1 MKRRKFLQNAIVTS
15 ALLPTVAQANPPKK
29 GFKVAA
35 LENRY
40 KEHIVYGDVP
50 VDFKLL
56 STDTD
61 NRLSIFISSNNHKNG
76 GRPPLHVHHTFDE
89 FFCILSGEF
98 VFLLD
103 GEQIPAKTGDSIYI
117 PRGVKHTF
125 KCISDQPS
133 TLLVGITPG
142 KGMEN
147 YFSEMAKALT
157 PQGPDMAA
165 MQAAYKK
172 YDSEILGP
180 PLD

>member
-1 MKRRKFLQNAIVTS
+1 MKRRNFLQNAVVST
-15 ALLPTVAQANPPKK
+15 ALLPTLAQANSPKK

-40 KEHIVYGDVP
+40 KEHILFGDVP

-61 NRLSIFISSNNHKNG
+61 NQVSIFIASNTPKG
-76 GRPPLHVHHTFDE
+76 FGVPLHVHHTFDE
-89 FFCILSGEF
+89 FFCILTGEF
-98 VFLLD
+98 LFQLD
-103 GEQIPAKTGDSIYI
+103 NERFTLKAGDTIFV
-117 PRGVKHTF
+117 PRGVKHAF
-125 KCISDQPS
+125 KVTSEELAS
-133 TLLVGITPG
+133 NLVAILPG

-147 YFSEMAKALT
+147 YFSEMAKAVT

>member
-1 MKRRKFLQNAIVTS
+1 MKRRKFLQNTVVS
-15 ALLPTVAQANPPKK
+15 ATLLPTLAQANPPKK

-40 KEHIVYGDVP
+40 KEQIKYGDVP

-61 NRLSIFISSNNHKNG
+61 NQASIFIASNTPKG
-76 GRPPLHVHHTFDE
+76 FGVPLHVHHSFDE
-89 FFCILSGEF
+89 FFCIIEGEF
-98 VFLLD
+98 LFQLD
-103 GEQIPAKTGDSIYI
+103 NERFTLKAGDTIFV
-117 PRGVKHTF
+117 PRGVKHAF
-125 KCISDQPS
+125 KITSEQKA
-133 TLLVGITPG
+133 TNLVAILPG
-142 KGMEN
+142 KGMES
-147 YFSEMAKALT
+147 YFAEMAKALT

>member
-1 MKRRKFLQNAIVTS
+1 MKRRKFLQNTVVS
-15 ALLPTVAQANPPKK
+15 ATFLPTLAQANLPKK

-40 KEHIVYGDVP
+40 KEQIKYGDVP

-61 NRLSIFISSNNHKNG
+61 NQASIFIASNTPKG
-76 GRPPLHVHHTFDE
+76 FGVPLHVHHSFDE
-89 FFCILSGEF
+89 FFCIIEGEF
-98 VFLLD
+98 LF
-103 GEQIPAKTGDSIYI
+103 QIDNERFTLKAGDTIFI
-117 PRGVKHTF
+117 PRGVKHAF
-125 KCISDQPS
+125 KVTSEQLAS
-133 TLLVGITPG
+133 NLVAILPG
-142 KGMEN
+142 KGMES

-157 PQGPDMAA
+157 PQSLDMAA
-165 MQAAYKK
+165 MQATYKK

>member
-1 MKRRKFLQNAIVTS
+1 MKRRKFLQNSLAVSAIS
-15 ALLPTVAQANPPKK
+15 ATAQANILPRK

-98 VFLLD
+98 VFLLE

-147 YFSEMAKALT
+147 YFAEMAKALT